1 MKLVCYLAGIGFDV
15 VAQILRCTSPTHVV
29 QLSTNSG
36 KKDLPC
42 GKFWDESSEAKT
54 LYIESAVENLVV

>member
-1 MKLVCYLAGIGFDV
+1 MRYLAGIGFDV
-15 VAQILRCTSPTHVV
+15 VADILRCTSPTHVV
-29 QLSTNSG
+29 QLLTNSV

-54 LYIESAVENLVV
+54 LYIESAVKNLDT